1 MPALKIKNPIKA
13 VAKRQIIEA
22 IIPVI
27 RPCPEDALA
36 LKNAESSAVKNML

>member
-27 RPCPEDALA
+27 SPCPEDALA